1 MTTGLRNGDDASVRW
16 SRIPIRQLAACMFA
30 VSIRHHE
37 SRRNVVRMYNTKVR
51 SSSRVSAARP
61 ALPCVHS
68 HFSSRVYA
76 PCALFSSVESIVH
89 LSRVFDRSGCLRL
102 VFSLCCHSLPQRSRA
117 TAPLQYFI
125 SCAHVT
131 RREHTTVT
139 TLPYKIVTGRWHTV
153 PYMENL
159 KDMKT

>member
-1 MTTGLRNGDDASVRW
+1 VTTGLRNGDDASVRW

-89 LSRVFDRSGCLRL
+89 LSRVFDRSGCL
-102 VFSLCCHSLPQRSRA
+102 SLCSACVATHCHNEAGLRHLYNTLYLAPTSHDASIQR
-117 TAPLQYFI
+117 LQLYR
-125 SCAHVT
+125 T
-131 RREHTTVT
+131 R
-139 TLPYKIVTGRWHTV
+139 
-153 PYMENL
+153 
-159 KDMKT
+159 